1 MTGVKGFAALLQ
13 SFFVERLM
21 RQRKASPH
29 TIASYRD
36 TFRLLLSFAQRH
48 LKKPPCELTIDD
60 LDTPFLG
67 AFLDH
72 LEQERN
78 NSARSRNAR
87 LAAIHSFFRYVM
99 LHEPQYAAIA
109 ERVLAIPSKRYIR
122 RSVAFL
128 TAPEV
133 EALLAAPD
141 PSTWSGHRDRTL
153 LLVAVQ
159 TGLRASELTS
169 LRCEDAVLGSG
180 AHLHCCGKGRKE
192 RCTPLRKDTVRALHS
207 WLRRRQGQPQDPLF
221 PSARGRHLSHDG
233 LQYLLSKH
241 LTTARQYRPSLVRKK
256 VTPHVLRHTAA
267 MALLQSGVDRAVI
280 ALWLGHE
287 SVETTYIYLHADL
300 KLKEQ
305 ALAKTT
311 PTNIP
316 PARFEPDDSLLSF
329 LNNL

>member
-1 MTGVKGFAALLQ
+1 MTATNGFAALLE
-13 SFFVERLM
+13 SFFTERLM

-36 TFRLLLSFAQRH
+36 TFRLLLSFAERR
-48 LKKPPCELTIDD
+48 LNRLPSGLTVDD

-72 LEQERN
+72 LEQARN
-78 NSARSRNAR
+78 NSTRSRNTR

-99 LHEPQYAAIA
+99 MHEPQHAALA
-109 ERVLAIPSKRYIR
+109 ERVLAMPSKRYTR
-122 RSVAFL
+122 RPLAFL
-128 TAPEV
+128 DPPEV

-141 PSTWSGHRDRTL
+141 LHTWAGHRDRTL
-153 LLVAVQ
+153 MLVAVQ
-159 TGLRASELTS
+159 TGLRASELVS
-169 LRCEDAVLGSG
+169 LRCDDVVLGAG
-180 AHLHCCGKGRKE
+180 AHLHCNGKGRKE
-192 RCTPLRKDTVRALHS
+192 RCTPLRKDAVKALRG
-207 WLRRRQGQPQDPLF
+207 WLRQRQGQLDDPLF
-221 PSARGRHLSHDG
+221 PSARGKTLSHDG

-241 LTTARQYRPSLVRKK
+241 LVIARQHCSSLVRKK

-267 MALLQSGVDRAVI
+267 MTLLQNGVDRAVI

-311 PTNIP
+311 PTNIA
-316 PARFEPDDSLLSF
+316 PARFKPDDSLLSF